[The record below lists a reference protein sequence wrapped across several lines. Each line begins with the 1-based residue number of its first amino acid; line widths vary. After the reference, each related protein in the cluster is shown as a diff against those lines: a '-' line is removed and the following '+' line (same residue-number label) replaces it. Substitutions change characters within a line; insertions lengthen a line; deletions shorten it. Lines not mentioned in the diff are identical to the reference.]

1 MGCPL
6 FGQNILAGRKD
17 HGPYIFFANAA
28 KKLGNRSIF
37 RYYAFGMPFTSVSGK
52 DNIKTSLKRE
62 FDPDGI
68 NTMSISSGTTLLF
81 GDQSVLFE
89 TDKAKHALMRRLAG
103 QSMSPAEL
111 RKAVPRIQATAE
123 NVIDTYLIDTCKH
136 ASFERTL
143 YMPSAKKLSHP
154 FLTSCHRGDFFSIR
168 FLQSTMT
175 NP

>member
-1 MGCPL
+1 
-6 FGQNILAGRKD
+6 
-17 HGPYIFFANAA
+17 
-28 KKLGNRSIF
+28 
-37 RYYAFGMPFTSVSGK
+37 MPFTSVSGK
-52 DNIKTSLKRE
+52 DNIKASLKRE

-68 NTMSISSGTTLLF
+68 NTMSVSSGTTLLF

-123 NVIDTYLIDTCKH
+123 NVIDTYLIDICKD

-143 YMPSAKKLSHP
+143 YMPSAKKNVSPVSYILP
-154 FLTSCHRGDFFSIR
+154 
-168 FLQSTMT
+168 
-175 NP
+175 PW